1 MAKTAKGG
9 LGKGFG
15 ALLGESLRDDP
26 EESAGI
32 STLPMALVEPNPD
45 QPRKVFDREAME
57 ALKQSIATHGVIT
70 PITVRTAKDGYYQI
84 IAGERRW
91 RAARSIGL
99 TEIPAMVIEA
109 DDSQV
114 MELALIEN
122 LQREDLNPIEEAE
135 GYDVLIHRFGLTQE
149 QVADRVGKSR
159 PAISNALRLLALPEE
174 ARDMVASGG
183 LSPGHARAILAIQDE
198 SRRLEAIEQIAG
210 MSVRQAEKYARQINR
225 AEEIENGPA
234 EQPVSVDY
242 LAEAARGLESH
253 LGRKVRIEQGKK
265 SGTVTLEFYGEED
278 LERLLE
284 ALNRLSV

>member
-1 MAKTAKGG
+1 MAKTNKGG

-15 ALLGESLRDDP
+15 ALLGESLQVD
-26 EESAGI
+26 EGEKGI

-45 QPRKVFDREAME
+45 QPRKVFDRDAME
-57 ALKQSIATHGVIT
+57 TLKQSVATHGVIT
-70 PITVRTAKDGYYQI
+70 PITVRMGEDGYYQI

-91 RAARSIGL
+91 RAARSVGL

-109 DDSQV
+109 TDSQV

-159 PAISNALRLLALPEE
+159 PAVSNALRLLALPEE

-198 SRRLEAIEQIAG
+198 ERRLEAIEQIAG
-210 MSVRQAEKYARQINR
+210 MSVRQAEKYAR
-225 AEEIENGPA
+225 
-234 EQPVSVDY
+234 
-242 LAEAARGLESH
+242 
-253 LGRKVRIEQGKK
+253 
-265 SGTVTLEFYGEED
+265 
-278 LERLLE
+278 
-284 ALNRLSV
+284 